1 MDNRL
6 NKKYIVQ
13 DLIKKVPTNT
23 CITNSNSSF
32 QNIFFVKKRIGTKSK
47 YGHVYLVD
55 NKKKNN
61 NKIDLALKIIDVDN
75 LNKHELIYG
84 QDIELYILNTMLS
97 SKTLNRHFLM
107 IYGIYNCNI
116 DKHKDVWI
124 HGQRSI
130 SSYTEDTLTTVHE
143 QDHVLI
149 LSELASGDLKSI
161 IKNKKMVDN
170 QELMTNIT
178 LQCIMCIYLFH
189 KMGFRHNDSH
199 YGNFLYHKYAVSKSD
214 PCCICYIH
222 KRKRYYLPDMGITMN
237 IWDFG
242 LSKKIISKQHQINS
256 MKDYIRILRILY
268 SELPYNYTIWY
279 NRIPNLLMAITTK
292 NEQLLSKENMFISI
306 IMNNMFSTKP
316 IGRIID
322 TVKL

>member
-1 MDNRL
+1 M
-6 NKKYIVQ
+6 
-13 DLIKKVPTNT
+13 
-23 CITNSNSSF
+23 
-32 QNIFFVKKRIGTKSK
+32 KKRIGTKSK

-75 LNKHELIYG
+75 LNKHELVYG
-84 QDIELYILNTMLS
+84 QDIELYILNMMLS
-97 SKTLNRHFLM
+97 SKTFNRHFLM

-124 HGQRSI
+124 HDQRSI
-130 SSYTEDTLTTVHE
+130 SSYTEDTLSTVHE
-143 QDHVLI
+143 QDVLI

-161 IKNKKMVDN
+161 IKSKKMNDR
-170 QELMTNIT
+170 TNDKYYIT
-178 LQCIMCIYLFH
+178 MYHVFIYFIKWDLDIMIVITET
-189 KMGFRHNDSH
+189 S
-199 YGNFLYHKYAVSKSD
+199 YHKHVVSKSD

-268 SELPYNYTIWY
+268 SELPYNYTTWY